1 MYHFRERF
9 FDEPHSILNVNCFDL
24 DGSGMDGSGLDGSG
38 LGGSGLETS
47 KYASAILARWAG
59 IGISSSPFEVIEHL
73 VLFLRSK
80 INPPTL

>member
-47 KYASAILARWAG
+47 KYASAILAR
-59 IGISSSPFEVIEHL
+59 
-73 VLFLRSK
+73 
-80 INPPTL
+80 